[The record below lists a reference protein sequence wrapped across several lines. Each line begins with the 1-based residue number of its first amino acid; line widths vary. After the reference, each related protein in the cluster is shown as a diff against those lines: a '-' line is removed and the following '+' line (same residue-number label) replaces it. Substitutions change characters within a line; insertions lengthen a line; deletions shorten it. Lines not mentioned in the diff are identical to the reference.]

1 MAIYRPAPPRWRAAA
16 VTGIAGLFVGGMAGW
31 LVGAGT
37 EPDPVDAMRKVR
49 SRLTM
54 AASALEVVAIEYS
67 EAVEAGEVVAETE
80 YEGARSAAARARDL
94 FDEVR
99 EPLTTLAPQTTA
111 DLASRLED
119 LIEAIDD
126 TASEAKVAEL
136 VDATASTLEN
146 FGGP

>member
-1 MAIYRPAPPRWRAAA
+1 MPKPSTRERVRRP
-16 VTGIAGLFVGGMAGW
+16 
-31 LVGAGT
+31 
-37 EPDPVDAMRKVR
+37 
-49 SRLTM
+49 
-54 AASALEVVAIEYS
+54 
-67 EAVEAGEVVAETE
+67 
-80 YEGARSAAARARDL
+80 RARDL

-111 DLASRLED
+111 DLAARFED

-126 TASEAKVAEL
+126 TAGEADVAEL